1 MITVPVSMLFSAS
14 LGDPLPD
21 TQIALL
27 GMLGAAA
34 SFLLLLGVPMLG
46 LELWRLKRR
55 KALDARRIR
64 GMFTSAFCLLP
75 ATLVEAV
82 FAGALGAL
90 FFGVAALTSLSIPT
104 TVVMALVCFVLVDFL
119 YYCEH
124 RLAHE
129 VNALWSLYHSVHH
142 SADHYDQTIG
152 LRISFVDFFISP
164 LIYLPL
170 VFAGFH
176 PLLVFVC
183 LGLVLAWQQ
192 WIHTEL
198 VGKLSLLDGWLNTP
212 SNHRVHHGRNEIYI
226 DKNYGGVLIIWDR
239 LFGTYAPETEKV
251 DYGLVEP
258 LSSQNPVDVHFAV
271 LGKLAERLGQ
281 VRTLPEM
288 LSILFGKPKAG

>member
-1 MITVPVSMLFSAS
+1 
-14 LGDPLPD
+14 
-21 TQIALL
+21 
-27 GMLGAAA
+27 
-34 SFLLLLGVPMLG
+34 MLG